1 MLEFLVLF
9 EFIIVFRIA
18 IFHFRFFSLLMPSLL
33 ECCYTAQFITSPI
46 DDLVLFQLIVDGSL
60 YLGLLVIS
68 FLSLLFCTIHRL
80 PVKMRPSCVIFTLT
94 W

>member
-18 IFHFRFFSLLMPSLL
+18 IFHFRFLSLLMPSLL
-33 ECCYTAQFITSPI
+33 ECCYTAQFISSLI
-46 DDLVLFQLIVDGSL
+46 DDLTLFQLIVDGSL
-60 YLGLLVIS
+60 YLCLLVIS
-68 FLSLLFCTIHRL
+68 FLSLLFCLIRRF
-80 PVKMRPSCVIFTLT
+80 PVKMWSSCVIFTLT